1 MATQAMAASM
11 GRLKNA
17 VASFSKLEAKAQL
30 LVMAF
35 LSSLFGE
42 GFDTFDT
49 RSSTF
54 NAAAEGV
61 VQTIIAVGVMVA
73 VGILVLVVIYD
84 ATSDVSSDANESP
97 LDGTL
102 DSFFGHLD
110 TVFILVAVA
119 LIMLVIGIVIRT
131 LNRSM

>member
-1 MATQAMAASM
+1 MPLPGIAAIK
-11 GRLKNA
+11 RLQHA
-17 VASFSKLEAKAQL
+17 IGSYSKLEATATL
-30 LVMAF
+30 SVMA
-35 LSSLFGE
+35 LLTNLFGE
-42 GFDTFDT
+42 GFDEFNT
-49 RSSTF
+49 SSKTF
-54 NAAAEGV
+54 NAMAEGV